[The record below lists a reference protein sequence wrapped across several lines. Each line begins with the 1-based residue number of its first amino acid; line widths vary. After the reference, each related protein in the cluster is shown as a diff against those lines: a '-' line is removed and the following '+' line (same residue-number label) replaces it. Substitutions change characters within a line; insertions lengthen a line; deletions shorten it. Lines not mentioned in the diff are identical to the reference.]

1 VAFEEMSK
9 IDIDPT
15 KIFSAQNLGQ
25 VLAFAEGT
33 IGGEQ
38 MTEEQSFKQAQA
50 VIANLHRVPMD
61 EPGTCGDE
69 RGVVGTLGGMRLSN
83 PRRSVFAGP
92 AVFGYGMGE
101 LVGWFEGADSS
112 PIIDRF
118 SRSTRLLEAHGIVA
132 GGHVAT
138 NTLDANFKNGTGCG
152 ANDGLET
159 WMDFIIAHPDA
170 VNETSRLTLG
180 SDFDSG
186 AMDEL
191 LRRATLGRARVRG
204 WDPNYLLDY
213 LAERAQNA
221 IDVRKVTKEGVSGH
235 KGRSVAL
242 MTDPEWALDFEG
254 LEAQTGEQTFLH
266 NLGYGKQIADALA
279 TESKSDDMSLLLTH
293 AQPAVLTGVSGIL
306 LNGKQDVYLI
316 SPR

>member
-1 VAFEEMSK
+1 VAFEEMNN
-9 IDIDPT
+9 IDTDPT
-15 KIFSAQNLGQ
+15 KIFMVQNLGQ
-25 VLAFAEGT
+25 VLSFAEGK
-33 IGGEQ
+33 IGGEP
-38 MTEEQSFKQAQA
+38 MTEEQTFKQSQA
-50 VIANLHRVPMD
+50 VVANLHRVPMD
-61 EPGTCGDE
+61 DPGTCGDE
-69 RGVVGTLGGMRLSN
+69 RGIVGTLGGARLSS

-92 AVFGYGMGE
+92 AVFGYGMAE
-101 LVGWFEGADSS
+101 LVGWFEGADTT

-118 SRSTRLLEAHGIVA
+118 SRSTRLLEAHGIIA

-138 NTLDANFKNGTGCG
+138 NTVEAHFKNGTGCG

-159 WMDFIIAHPDA
+159 WMDFIIAHPLAVKDA
-170 VNETSRLTLG
+170 SRLTLG
-180 SDFDSG
+180 DNFDTG

-213 LAERAQNA
+213 LAERAQSA
-221 IDVRKVTKEGVSGH
+221 IDVRKATNEGLSGH

-242 MTDPEWALDFEG
+242 LTDPEWALDFEG

-279 TESKSDDMSLLLTH
+279 SESKSDDMSLLLAH

-316 SPR
+316 SPK